1 MDEEEDTKLPEE
13 NQEVDP
19 SITLCHKIFLLSNP
33 DLCDDVNALGEE
45 VKAIVQVMPD
55 VEADDALTE
64 ELLAFCREHL
74 SRQKVPRSIDFDPA
88 LPRLPTGKLYKRKLR
103 DRYWGEGQSRIL
115 G

>member
-45 VKAIVQVMPD
+45 HHEGSSHRSGHPAGPRDGILNLPGFGGGFMAWVSGVWCWCVDGSTSP
-55 VEADDALTE
+55 
-64 ELLAFCREHL
+64 L
-74 SRQKVPRSIDFDPA
+74 SRWVGFCP
-88 LPRLPTGKLYKRKLR
+88 
-103 DRYWGEGQSRIL
+103 
-115 G
+115 